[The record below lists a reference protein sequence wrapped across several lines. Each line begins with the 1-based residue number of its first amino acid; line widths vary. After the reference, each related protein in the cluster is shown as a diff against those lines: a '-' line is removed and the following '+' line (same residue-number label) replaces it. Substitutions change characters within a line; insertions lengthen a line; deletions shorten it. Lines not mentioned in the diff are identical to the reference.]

1 MLTSI
6 KIQEVLE
13 NLGFSMG
20 NPTKNAFIFQ
30 ASISHGQTLYSI
42 LVAADQS
49 TFTNCRK
56 SKEVPSFIWPGQTAQ
71 QLGQPPNLVAAVA
84 T

>member
-1 MLTSI
+1 MLTLI

-13 NLGFSMG
+13 KTSIFNGKSY
-20 NPTKNAFIFQ
+20 KNAFIFQ

-42 LVAADQS
+42 PVAADQS

-56 SKEVPSFIWPGQTAQ
+56 S
-71 QLGQPPNLVAAVA
+71 
-84 T
+84 